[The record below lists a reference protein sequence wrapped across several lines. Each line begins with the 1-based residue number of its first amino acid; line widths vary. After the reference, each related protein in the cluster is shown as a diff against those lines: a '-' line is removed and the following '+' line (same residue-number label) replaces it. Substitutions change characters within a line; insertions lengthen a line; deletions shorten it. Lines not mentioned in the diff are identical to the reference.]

1 MKKITIVLTTIL
13 LLLALPAFAA
23 VGPTPAKPQA
33 ITNDTPL
40 NSDTAQ
46 LEGTLNATNLPL
58 SNGFDGA
65 FSPTLVLT
73 PRDTKQ
79 TSSTAPAAPVG
90 FSLINVPSGSSYIN
104 VAKSIEGTPGYNPNP
119 CVCAPSDMGLGAS
132 SQYVV
137 QMVNLA
143 GTIYNT
149 GGTIVKPTFQLAD
162 FWFLPNLGG
171 PLKIGMSDPQVIFD
185 ARAQRWFASILD
197 TYHVNRIR
205 IAVSANANP
214 LGTWYIYSVRAP
226 SLNCTSSPATNP
238 QPNCLPD
245 QPWIGY
251 SDDKFLIAAN
261 DFAFDPTFTAGAY
274 VGAEYWILNKAQMM
288 AGAFSVNLQ
297 TNSPSSSDYRI
308 DPMQQLSS
316 GTTAYMVENCLTLTP
331 VVLTNDCPATFTT
344 TDGGINVFTVTG
356 LPPTATV
363 TMTTVAIA
371 QTGFPNPADQPGHP
385 ATLNTNDNRIVG
397 AVYNNGKIWTA
408 LNDGN
413 NGGPCPLPSCVRLD
427 EIATPVLPGAVALQD
442 FDFTSN
448 GAATFYGSV
457 STDTS
462 NNLVVMFETSS
473 STVYP
478 SLLVTGQLATA
489 APNTLAPSRTVQAG
503 SASDLSTRWGDYYYA
518 TTQPGATSTFWVSG
532 GYRTIELFQGWQ
544 TRIGKIT
551 FATGSSSSGSCTSTR
566 STDCD

>member
-1 MKKITIVLTTIL
+1 M
-13 LLLALPAFAA
+13 LLALPIFAHP
-23 VGPTPAKPQA
+23 GQSPAAPLTVTNS
-33 ITNDTPL
+33 ITLT
-40 NSDTAQ
+40 SDVAT
-46 LEGTLNATNLPL
+46 LEGVVNATNIPV
-58 SNGFDGA
+58 SNGLDGA
-65 FSPTLVLT
+65 FSPVIVLT

-79 TSSTAPAAPVG
+79 ASSTAPPSPATFGVV
-90 FSLINVPSGSSYIN
+90 NVPSGSSYIN

-119 CVCAPSDMGLGAS
+119 CLCAPSDMGLAAS

-143 GTIYNT
+143 GTIYST
-149 GGTIVKPTFQLAD
+149 SGTVVKPTFQLAD
-162 FWFLPNLGG
+162 FWFLPNRGG
-171 PLKIGMSDPQVIFD
+171 PLRIGMSDPQVLFD
-185 ARAQRWFASILD
+185 AHAQRWFASILN
-197 TYHVNRIR
+197 TYQVNRIR

-214 LGTWYIYSVRAP
+214 LGIWYIYTVRAP
-226 SLNCTSSPATNP
+226 SLDCVSSPPTNP
-238 QPNCLPD
+238 SPNCLPD

-251 SDDKFLIAAN
+251 SDDKFLVAAN
-261 DFAFDPTFTAGAY
+261 DFSFDPSFTAATYAGAQ
-274 VGAEYWILNKAQMM
+274 YWILNKAQMM
-288 AGAFSVNLQ
+288 AGAFTVDLQ
-297 TNSPSSSDYRI
+297 TIAPSSQDYRI

-331 VVLTNDCPATFTT
+331 AVLTNDCPSTFTT

-356 LPPTATV
+356 QPPTATV
-363 TMTTVAIA
+363 VESTVAIR
-371 QTGFPNPADQPGHP
+371 QTGFPAAADQPGHP
-385 ATLNTNDNRIVG
+385 GTLNTNDNRIVG

-408 LNDGN
+408 LNDGSPD
-413 NGGPCPLPSCVRLD
+413 NGGPCPTPSCVRLD
-427 EIATPVLPGAVALQD
+427 EIAIPVTPSATALQD
-442 FDFTSN
+442 FDFVSN

-457 STDTS
+457 STDTQ

-478 SLLVTGQLATA
+478 SLLVTGQLANA

-503 SASDLSTRWGDYYYA
+503 SASDLTGRWGDYYYA

-551 FATGSSSSGSCTSTR
+551 FTTTAPPPCTSSTSSGKTTPSKGCN
-566 STDCD
+566 

>member
-1 MKKITIVLTTIL
+1 MKKITIALTTIL
-13 LLLALPAFAA
+13 LLLALPAFAT
-23 VGPTPAKPQA
+23 VGPTPAKPRA
-33 ITNDTPL
+33 IANDILL
-40 NSDTAQ
+40 NSDTAT
-46 LEGTLNATNLPL
+46 LEGVLNATNLPI
-58 SNGFDGA
+58 STGSDGA

-73 PRDTKQ
+73 PRATNQ
-79 TSSTAPAAPVG
+79 ASSTAPAAPVG
-90 FSLINVPSGSSYIN
+90 FSLINVPSGSSYIS

-197 TYHVNRIR
+197 TYQVNRIR
-205 IAVSANANP
+205 VAVSANANP
-214 LGTWYIYSVRAP
+214 LGIWYIYSVRAP

-261 DFAFDPTFTAGAY
+261 DFAFDPTFTTGAF
-274 VGAEYWILNKAQMM
+274 VGAEYWILDKSQMM
-288 AGAFSVNLQ
+288 AGARTVNLQ

-316 GTTAYMVENCLTLTP
+316 GNTAYMVENCLTLTP
-331 VVLTNDCPATFTT
+331 VVLTNDCQATFTT
-344 TDGGINVFTVTG
+344 TDGGINAFTVTG
-356 LPPTATV
+356 LPPAATV
-363 TMTTVAIA
+363 TMTTVAIT
-371 QTGFPNPADQPGHP
+371 QTGFPNAADQPGHP

-457 STDTS
+457 STDAS

-518 TTQPGATSTFWVSG
+518 TTQPGTSTFWISG

-551 FATGSSSSGSCTSTR
+551 FATSSSSSGS
-566 STDCD
+566 